1 MQIHVPVSSSPAT
14 GPLFLLLG
22 ATAAIVAASPFPRS
36 AANDLGLSFLRLRD
50 DCTTHCGSEKQ
61 FCCSSD
67 QVCTTLAGN
76 VATCAPGAGGSY
88 AAYTTT
94 WTETRTY
101 TSTIMTNW
109 APAPTPVPGVD
120 CKPQSPEQEACG
132 SICCAGWQTC
142 AFKGQCSSRPG
153 YQEPSTIVVTSNGV
167 VTTRYSAPYRV
178 TGTTTIVGSG
188 ARSDQSFYTAT
199 ATTTS
204 AGSTSTSD
212 GQTIGADGSSKGGTG
227 GGLSGG
233 AIAGIVIGTLA
244 GVALLMLFC
253 FCCIARGVWN
263 VVFGRKKERTEKI
276 IVEEDVRYS
285 RHGSQ
290 APPYSRR
297 DRHSGWFGGRP
308 TSVADR
314 RRKSS
319 DGKWWLGL
327 AGAATTLL
335 ALLNLKKDR
344 KPARRPQSSRYTDT
358 SYTYSDVT
366 YTSPSKSTSRSWL
379 LRPSVQTLTD
389 PQAAPAQ
396 TGEPIAPVEQAGATA
411 VTAAAE
417 PLTIPVPPR
426 AGHRAVL
433 PLHFMTNPA
442 CVF

>member
-1 MQIHVPVSSSPAT
+1 MQNPIPVSSLPAT
-14 GPLFLLLG
+14 GRLFFLLG
-22 ATAAIVAASPFPRS
+22 ATAAIVSASPFPRD
-36 AANDLGLSFLRLRD
+36 AVNDWGFSFLLRRD
-50 DCTTHCGSEKQ
+50 DCATYCGSEKQ
-61 FCCSSD
+61 FCCSSN

-76 VATCAPGAGGSY
+76 VATCAPGGGGSY
-88 AAYTTT
+88 GAYTTT

-109 APAPTPVPGVD
+109 APAPTPIPGVD

-153 YQEPSTIVVTSNGV
+153 YQEPSTIVITSDGV

-178 TGTTTIVGSG
+178 TGTTTVIGSG
-188 ARSDQSFYTAT
+188 TRSDQSFFTAT

-212 GQTIGADGSSKGGTG
+212 GDTIGADGSNKGGTG

-244 GVALLMLFC
+244 GVALLMLLC
-253 FCCIARGVWN
+253 FCCIARGIWN
-263 VVFGRKKERTEKI
+263 AIFGRKKERSEKVI
-276 IVEEDVRYS
+276 IEEDVRYS

-290 APPYSRR
+290 APSAYSRR

-314 RRKSS
+314 RPKKS

-335 ALLNLKKDR
+335 ALLNLRKDKK
-344 KPARRPQSSRYTDT
+344 PVRRPQSSRYTDSS

-366 YTSPSKSTSRSWL
+366 YMSPTSSSSGRRTHRTGRTGRSHRSDSRGGASYYSRATTR
-379 LRPSVQTLTD
+379 RP
-389 PQAAPAQ
+389 
-396 TGEPIAPVEQAGATA
+396 
-411 VTAAAE
+411 
-417 PLTIPVPPR
+417 
-426 AGHRAVL
+426 
-433 PLHFMTNPA
+433 
-442 CVF
+442 